1 MNWVDIVLL
10 VLLVAAVIIGSK
22 KGLVRELMALAV
34 LTASVIVSVN
44 YIDIIATKI
53 YSKVG
58 GSPLVVAILSF
69 VVLLAFVYAIFK
81 LLGLL
86 FYKFANLQKLGKKD
100 QVGGAIVGAIRGW
113 IIISFVIFL
122 VFLIPMPE
130 KFYADFDNSFLGVAF
145 AKTVPAVYESSTG
158 LHPDNPNFMQKVEST
173 LLQQPSPKMSAS
185 KKEDL
190 SKSREQV
197 YRVIYQIDRFFGS
210 QEQTERRI

>member
-34 LTASVIVSVN
+34 LTATVIVSIN

-53 YSKVG
+53 YAKVG

-69 VVLLAFVYAIFK
+69 IVLLAFVYAIFK

-86 FYKFANLQKLGKKD
+86 FYRIANLQKLGKKD
-100 QVGGAIVGAIRGW
+100 QVGGALVGAVRGW
-113 IIISFVIFL
+113 IVISFMIFL

-130 KFYADFDNSFLGVAF
+130 KFYIDFDNSFLGVAF
-145 AKTVPAVYESSTG
+145 AKTVPALYESSTG
-158 LHPDNPNFMQKVEST
+158 LHPKNTNFMQKVENT
-173 LLQQPSPKMSAS
+173 LIQQPSPKAS
-185 KKEDL
+185 RAGREDIG
-190 SKSREQV
+190 KNREQV
-197 YRVIYQIDRFFGS
+197 YRVIYQIDRFFGTGQES
-210 QEQTERRI
+210 QRRI